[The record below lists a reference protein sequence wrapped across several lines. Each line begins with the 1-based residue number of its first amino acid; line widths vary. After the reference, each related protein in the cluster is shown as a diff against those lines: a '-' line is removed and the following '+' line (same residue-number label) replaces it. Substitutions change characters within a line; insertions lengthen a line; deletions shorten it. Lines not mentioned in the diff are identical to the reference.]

1 MESSVGLLEEEGE
14 TIKVEDGSRAEEPS
28 PKLSEVRKGKRE
40 ISTERSHPQEDGWPV
55 RQEGLRG
62 EIHDVV

>member
-1 MESSVGLLEEEGE
+1 MDSSVGLLEEDREMLEAAEGDKE
-14 TIKVEDGSRAEEPS
+14 PEPS

-40 ISTERSHPQEDGWPV
+40 ISMERSRPKDEVWPV